1 MALTNAQMLA
11 AVAAG
16 STIQYNGR
24 TLKVAGDVP
33 SDAQIALDAASN
45 APATNV
51 TDTSPLSVS
60 LGTVTAKTNA
70 GFSAPGQTIK
80 NYTGSITSSAS
91 VATTVPLETV
101 TAGKTYVLTDI
112 YISSNTA
119 TQFEARIQ
127 ANGVD
132 IFRGWC
138 KGDTSPI
145 SLAGIESQPNASSGQ
160 VVTLLIPVIAGS
172 PQVSFFLGGLEQ

>member
-1 MALTNAQMLA
+1 MALTNAQMVA
-11 AVAAG
+11 AVNGG
-16 STIQYNGR
+16 STINYYGR
-24 TLKVAGDVP
+24 VLRTSADVP
-33 SDAQIALDAASN
+33 SDAQILIDVSAN
-45 APATNV
+45 APATV
-51 TDTSPLSVS
+51 GQSQTPTSVS
-60 LGTVTAKTNA
+60 LGAVTARTNA

-80 NYTGSITSSAS
+80 NYTGSVQASPS

-112 YISSNTA
+112 YISSNTS

-132 IFRGWC
+132 VFRGWC

-145 SLAGIESQPNASSGQ
+145 SLAGIESQPNGSSGQ
-160 VVTLLIPVIAGS
+160 VITLLLPAVAGS
-172 PQVSFFLGGLEQ
+172 PFISFFLGGLEQ